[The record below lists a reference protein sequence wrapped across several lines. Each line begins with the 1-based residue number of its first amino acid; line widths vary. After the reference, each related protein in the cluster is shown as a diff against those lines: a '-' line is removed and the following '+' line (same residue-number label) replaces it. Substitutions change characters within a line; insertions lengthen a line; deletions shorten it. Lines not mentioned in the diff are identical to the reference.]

1 MKTAPILA
9 LLALAL
15 LSGCSSVLRAPADS
29 YDVPA
34 PASVAQ
40 AEAALAKAQADRI
53 ALEAEYAASEARCY
67 ERFFVNRC
75 LDEAK
80 EKRRQGLVVV
90 RAIEVAMERY
100 RRQAAVD
107 QRDRELARA
116 EAEFQAEEAAR
127 AAAAPPTRT
136 VAPEPAPSAPS
147 GISLA
152 ERRARHAAKLRQAEA
167 KEKAEAPKR
176 AEKAAAYAR
185 KKEKSERR
193 QAEIAAKQAAKAA
206 EEAQQDSPAPVK

>member
-1 MKTAPILA
+1 MKPAPILA

-15 LSGCSSVLRAPADS
+15 LAGCSSALRAPADGYS
-29 YDVPA
+29 VPP
-34 PASVAQ
+34 PANVAE
-40 AEAALAKAQADRI
+40 ADAALAKAQRDRI
-53 ALEAEYAASEARCY
+53 ALEAEYAASEALCY

-75 LDEAK
+75 LDEAR

-107 QRDRELARA
+107 QRDRELAQA

-127 AAAAPPTRT
+127 AAAAPAPRQ
-136 VAPEPAPSAPS
+136 VEPEPVRPAPS

-152 ERRARHAAKLRQAEA
+152 ERRARHAAKLRQAAE
-167 KEKAEAPKR
+167 KERAQAPKR
-176 AEKAAAYAR
+176 AAKAAAYAR

-193 QAEIAAKQAAKAA
+193 QAEIAAKQAEKAA
-206 EEAQQDSPAPVK
+206 EETQQGSSTPVK

>member
-15 LSGCSSVLRAPADS
+15 LSGCSSTLRAPADG
-29 YDVPA
+29 YDVP
-34 PASVAQ
+34 PVASVAE
-40 AEAALAKAQADRI
+40 AEAAIAKAQSDRI
-53 ALEAEYAASEARCY
+53 ALEAEFAASEARCY

-80 EKRRQGLVVV
+80 ERRRQGLVVV

-107 QRDRELARA
+107 QRDRELAQA
-116 EAEFQAEEAAR
+116 EAEFQAQEAAR
-127 AAAAPPTRT
+127 AAAAPPPRT
-136 VAPEPAPSAPS
+136 VAPEPAPTAPS

-152 ERRARHAAKLRQAEA
+152 ERRARHAAKLRAAAE
-167 KEKAEAPKR
+167 KERAEAPMR
-176 AEKAAAYAR
+176 AAKAAAYQR

-193 QAEIAAKQAAKAA
+193 QAEIAAKQAQKARA
-206 EEAQQDSPAPVK
+206 ETQQGSSAPIK

>member
-15 LSGCSSVLRAPADS
+15 LSGCSSVLRGPADS
-29 YDVPA
+29 YDVPP
-34 PASVAQ
+34 PANVAE
-40 AEAALAKAQADRI
+40 ADAALAKAQADRI
-53 ALEAEYAASEARCY
+53 ALEAEFATSEARCY

-75 LDEAK
+75 LDEAR

-107 QRDRELARA
+107 QRDLELAQA
-116 EAEFQAEEAAR
+116 EAGFQAEEAAR
-127 AAAAPPTRT
+127 AAAARPPRT
-136 VAPEPAPSAPS
+136 AEPAPAQPAPS

-152 ERRARHAAKLRQAEA
+152 ERRARHAAKMRQIAE
-167 KEKAEAPKR
+167 KEKADAPKR
-176 AEKAAAYAR
+176 AAKAAAYQR

-193 QAEIAAKQAAKAA
+193 QAEIAAKQAEKASA
-206 EEAQQDSPAPVK
+206 ESQQGSSAPVK